1 MKTKLEQ
8 IDLLRKRANV
18 SYKEAKEALEKNNDD
33 IVEALVYLEEGK
45 KMKEESSE
53 SRKSKEGDSLGKK
66 INKFVKK
73 CNKTKIIVSKGENT
87 VLNVS
92 STVVIIAGVFTLP
105 VSLAVAALPFLT
117 GHKIT
122 IKKPSGDE
130 ANINRVLG
138 KATSAF
144 NKAKEELFDNNEEQ
158 GKNETEE
165 KK

>member
-1 MKTKLEQ
+1 MKTELEQ

-18 SYKEAKEALEKNNDD
+18 TYKEAKEALELNNED

-45 KMKEESSE
+45 KMKDESSE
-53 SRKSKEGDSLGKK
+53 NSKNKEGESLGKK
-66 INKFVKK
+66 INSFVKK
-73 CNKTKIIVSKGENT
+73 CNKTKIVVSKGENT
-87 VLNVS
+87 VLNVN
-92 STVVIIAGVFTLP
+92 STVVIIVGVCTLP

-130 ANINRVLG
+130 ASINKVFD

-144 NKAKEELFDNNEEQ
+144 NKAKEELFDNSEEQ
-158 GKNETEE
+158 E
-165 KK
+165 KRTDEGN

>member
-18 SYKEAKEALEKNNDD
+18 SYKEAKEALEENNDD

-45 KMKEESSE
+45 KMNEESSKKI
-53 SRKSKEGDSLGKK
+53 KSSNGDSLGKK
-66 INKFVKK
+66 INSFVKK
-73 CNKTKIIVSKGENT
+73 CNKTKVIVSKGENT
-87 VLNVS
+87 VLNIS

-105 VSLAVAALPFLT
+105 VSLAVAALPFFT

-144 NKAKEELFDNNEEQ
+144 NKAKEELFDNSEAKE
-158 GKNETEE
+158 KTET
-165 KK
+165 KD